1 VPFVTTLS
9 DFVLFE
15 LPSSGAAMRLCAHLG
30 AERLAWHEPGPIA
43 CIVRVLLNPGRD
55 DLASLLSSVQEW
67 LDETDLG
74 AIAFELD
81 GRAYFLPKRRVL
93 QTTS

>member
-1 VPFVTTLS
+1 VAGETTLS
-9 DFVLFE
+9 EFVLFE

-30 AERLAWHEPGPIA
+30 DERLAWHEPGPIA
-43 CIVRVLLNPGRD
+43 SIVRVLLNPGRS
-55 DLASLLSSVQEW
+55 DLAGLLSSAQEW

-81 GRAYFLPKRRVL
+81 GRAYFLSRRRIL
-93 QTTS
+93 EPAS